1 LDLATGF
8 FKNKKRSY
16 NTTMAKISIPNL
28 KVKFQTG
35 DRPSQQDFEDL
46 IDSASARSTDLGS
59 LGNNENTI
67 TGIENATVIDNFDA
81 TEWRMVKYI
90 VSIAKITAG
99 DNKFYATELTILV
112 DGTDVSV
119 SEYGTIDN
127 DGNIGTVSVSRVGN
141 TVSLTVTPDP
151 AIKPVTVRY
160 ARIGLKA

>member
-1 LDLATGF
+1 
-8 FKNKKRSY
+8 
-16 NTTMAKISIPNL
+16 MAKISLATL
-28 KVKFQTG
+28 KTKFESG
-35 DRPSQQDFEDL
+35 DRPSQQDYEDL
-46 IDSASARSTDLGS
+46 IDSSAGQSLDLGS
-59 LGNNENTI
+59 SGNNENTI

-90 VSIAKITAG
+90 VSIAKTAAG

-112 DGTDVSV
+112 DGSNVNV

-127 DGNIGTVSVSRVGN
+127 DGNIGTISVSRVAD